1 MTEQQETPVTNQENT
16 AAPAETPV
24 ETPQQPTEQQPAVLI
39 PPSQR
44 QISPKARMISRLIG
58 TLITVTILAVVI
70 YMEFAGDK
78 KSQSTASKQATPEQ
92 LIAQLEKIYTQA
104 MMGVKPSAIKHLQGD
119 EYAVWLDQNSG
130 EPDVKIKY
138 DRKKNKFMLPQEG
151 LSQEAKAK
159 INNIRCKAL
168 SEYIF
173 KEFGK
178 KPFKVAVGAGK
189 NQYDVWMDPDDD
201 SKSFTM
207 SCKIKNQTWHGTTDN
222 DQALFKAEKDLAK
235 LDK

>member
-78 KSQSTASKQATPEQ
+78 KSQSTASKQAAPEQ
-92 LIAQLEKIYTQA
+92 LIAQLDRILTKS
-104 MMGVKPSAIKHLQGD
+104 MMGIKPSAVKHLQGD
-119 EYAVWLDQNSG
+119 EYGVWLEQNSG
-130 EPDVKIKY
+130 EPDAKLKYDHKKNEWLFSDSITEQYAAKIK
-138 DRKKNKFMLPQEG
+138 
-151 LSQEAKAK
+151 
-159 INNIRCKAL
+159 NIRCKAL

-207 SCKIKNQTWHGTTDN
+207 SCKTKNQTWHGTTDD
-222 DQALFKAEKDLAK
+222 DQASFKLHKDLAK

>member
-1 MTEQQETPVTNQENT
+1 MSNISEEK
-16 AAPAETPV
+16 PAVQNE
-24 ETPQQPTEQQPAVLI
+24 QPTPEAQPPAADTPAVLI

-78 KSQSTASKQATPEQ
+78 KSQSTASQQAAPEQ
-92 LIAQLEKIYTQA
+92 IIDWLEKFYTKS
-104 MMGVKPSAIKHLQGD
+104 MMGVKPSAVKQLQGD
-119 EYAVWLDQNSG
+119 EYGVWLDHNSG

-138 DRKKNKFMLPQEG
+138 DRKKDKLIPPQAG

-159 INNIRCKAL
+159 IKNIRCKAL

-201 SKSFTM
+201 NKSFTM
-207 SCKIKNQTWHGTTDN
+207 SCKTKNQTWHGTTDD
-222 DQALFKAEKDLAK
+222 DQASFKLHKDLAK
-235 LDK
+235 ID